1 MAKAYMQLTLYER
14 RVIQE
19 SLDRGFSLKRISA
32 TLDRSPSTVSREV
45 AANRTPR
52 PPKGHFGNCTER
64 RICVRSGVCG
74 KTCPTPGEPCAYCK
88 LVDCRMWCASF
99 RKSGKRCEKLN
110 RFPYVCNGC
119 RYSAGCTVRDRQRYV
134 ACEADTASKAR
145 RSDSRRGINMDAARA
160 ELVLEQIKD
169 AIGRGMGP
177 YEISVAY
184 AASVGV
190 SASTIYRWIDRGYA
204 GMANIDLERK
214 VGFKPRQNTSRP
226 HPTRHS
232 TRRSYAS
239 FCALAEDVRASACE
253 MDTVMG
259 AKGDEGSI
267 LTLYFRPCRLQL
279 FLLLAKHSQAEV
291 LRALSAI
298 KSACSRDLFARLFA
312 VVLTDNG
319 AEFADESAMGT
330 LLGERD
336 RSDTHLFYCDARA
349 SNQKGGCEKAH
360 TELRQVLPKGAS
372 VDRLTEY
379 HMALAMSHVNSNPR
393 KSLCGLSPIDVFL
406 TAYGHDGQDLLDALG
421 VEKIAADDLVLKPAL
436 LNREGEKRDEY
447 TS

>member
-1 MAKAYMQLTLYER
+1 MAKAYMHLTLYER

-19 SLDRGFSLKRISA
+19 SLDRGLSLKKIA
-32 TLDRSPSTVSREV
+32 DALDRSPSTVSREV

-52 PPKGHFGNCTER
+52 PPKGRLGNCTER
-64 RICVRSGVCG
+64 MVCVRAGVCG
-74 KTCPTPGEPCAYCK
+74 DSCARPSEMCAYCK
-88 LVDCRMWCASF
+88 LADCRMWCSSF
-99 RKSGKRCEKLN
+99 RKSGRKCDKLD

-119 RYSAGCTVRDRQRYV
+119 RYASGCTVRDRQRYV
-134 ACEADTASKAR
+134 AIEADTASKAR
-145 RSDSRRGINMDAARA
+145 RSDARRGINMDAARA
-160 ELVLEQIKD
+160 ELVLEQVKD

-190 SASTIYRWIDRGYA
+190 SASTIYRWIDSGYA

-214 VGFKPRQNTSRP
+214 VGFRPRKGTSRAR
-226 HPTRHS
+226 PTRHS

-239 FCALAEDVRASACE
+239 FCALPEDVRASACE

-259 AKGDEGSI
+259 IKGDEGSI

-279 FLLLAKHSQAEV
+279 FLKLAEHSQQEV
-291 LRALSAI
+291 LHALSQVR
-298 KSACSRDLFARLFA
+298 SVCTEELFLRLFG

-319 AEFADESAMGT
+319 AEFADESAIGA

-336 RSDTHLFYCDARA
+336 RSDTRLFYCDVRA

-360 TELRQVLPKGAS
+360 TELRQVLPKSTS
-372 VDRLTEY
+372 VDRLTER
-379 HMALAMSHVNSNPR
+379 HMARAMSHVNSNPR

-406 TAYGHDGQDLLDALG
+406 AAYGQAGQDLLDALG
-421 VEKIAADDLVLKPAL
+421 VEKVTADELLLKPAL
-436 LNREGEKRDEY
+436 LDLGDER
-447 TS
+447 SR